1 MSQTAVEF
9 YDQALRK
16 CLMGTVE
23 CDPNQI
29 FEDANQLFKEQIQ
42 KAFSDGQE
50 LPISNPLLPH
60 YSSEEYYNETYNK

>member
-1 MSQTAVEF
+1 MAQQTAVEF

-29 FEDANQLFKEQIQ
+29 FEDANQLFKEQI
-42 KAFSDGQE
+42 AEAYETGVEVDVYN
-50 LPISNPLLPH
+50 NPLKTGN
-60 YSSEEYYNETYNK
+60 EYYRETYNK